1 MIKVLDI
8 GKTPIVG
15 WSDRESNS
23 SWKEF
28 LLALKRRG
36 LRGVE
41 LVISDDHQGLKKA
54 IMEIIPEACWQRC
67 GACPERSRR
76 VHFMRNAL
84 DH

>member
-54 IMEIIPEACWQRC
+54 IMEIIPEAC
-67 GACPERSRR
+67 
-76 VHFMRNAL
+76 
-84 DH
+84 